1 MNSCISHDIL
11 LAADKPYLIGPEN
24 YGIKVDIEFAVKSN
38 ADDKINEAEYQD
50 FLDQLKRGMA
60 RIVFVGKHDGNETK
74 TVTVALTF
82 EDFSARQKRG
92 WLSSCVRK
100 LLGS

>member
-1 MNSCISHDIL
+1 MNCSSHNIL
-11 LAADKPYLIGPEN
+11 CPADKPYLIGPDN
-24 YGIKVDIEFAVKSN
+24 YGIKVDIEFVVKP
-38 ADDKINEAEYQD
+38 DPDGKLDEAEYQD

-60 RIVFVGKHDGNETK
+60 RIVFVGKHEGNGTK
-74 TVTVALTF
+74 TVAVALIF
-82 EDFSARQKRG
+82 EDFTARRKRG